1 MLKMGP
7 KCNAT
12 PAFQYTP
19 PDFFW
24 LSPCCCSSSPTLTQR
39 EPTALATIRTGNYN
53 RPDISG
59 MLLTSKCFMP
69 LISSKIHSLVD
80 CTSASSSF
88 RLLLLFILGL
98 VRIVLV
104 LIVLVLLILVLVL
117 LFSSYFFLF
126 P

>member
-19 PDFFW
+19 PNFFW
-24 LSPCCCSSSPTLTQR
+24 LSPCCCSASPTLTQR
-39 EPTALATIRTGNYN
+39 EPTALATIYRTGNYN

-88 RLLLLFILGL
+88 RLLLLFLLGL
-98 VRIVLV
+98 VLIVLV

-117 LFSSYFFLF
+117 LFSSYF
-126 P
+126 